1 MTRCAMEAA
10 SCHNLK
16 PILIRQELHLEPNLK
31 RLHASFHLTSH
42 IQSQICWMIYKSL
55 ASTKQ
60 AIQARPLSNHPPR
73 QNAFSCC
80 SCNAVTYCKLHW
92 NISCWNHKTL
102 QACMATQLFH
112 AIQCGRILSVDV
124 GTNIVV
130 AWFKERK
137 AQLTHWPI
145 WAVSWSILTWHA
157 AGKFSLSTKAHKG
170 TEFQPN
176 AIQMLANCHDKDDFA
191 FNWSETWNLQ
201 CPLTLS
207 FKRID
212 GTWKVF
218 VLANVRGLHPNHVF
232 HAFSMP

>member
-16 PILIRQELHLEPNLK
+16 PMLIRQELHLEPNFK
-31 RLHASFHLTSH
+31 KKHASFHRTSH

-73 QNAFSCC
+73 QDAFSCC

-112 AIQCGRILSVDV
+112 AIQCGRIPSMVV
-124 GTNIVV
+124 GTNILV

-137 AQLTHWPI
+137 AQLTNLGCLLIYPDLACCRQI
-145 WAVSWSILTWHA
+145 QPQ
-157 AGKFSLSTKAHKG
+157 HKSPQRNG
-170 TEFQPN
+170 IPAKCNPN
-176 AIQMLANCHDKDDFA
+176 A
-191 FNWSETWNLQ
+191 
-201 CPLTLS
+201 
-207 FKRID
+207 R
-212 GTWKVF
+212 
-218 VLANVRGLHPNHVF
+218 
-232 HAFSMP
+232 